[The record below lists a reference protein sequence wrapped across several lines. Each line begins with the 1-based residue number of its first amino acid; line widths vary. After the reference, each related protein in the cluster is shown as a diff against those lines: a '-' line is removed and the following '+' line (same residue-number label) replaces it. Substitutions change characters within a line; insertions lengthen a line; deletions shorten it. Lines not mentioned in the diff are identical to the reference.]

1 MSSLTNKN
9 ILLGVTG
16 GIAAY
21 KSALL
26 LRELQRAGAD
36 VRVVMTSSAQAFV
49 TPLTF
54 QALSGKPVH
63 TELLDSDQESAMD
76 HISLARWADLVLVA
90 PATANFLAKIVAGQA
105 DDLLTT
111 LCLATTAQIA
121 LAPAMNQQMW
131 MNAATQENLNKLAA
145 RKVLCWGPDS
155 GEQACGETGPGRM
168 LEPQQLLKLAED
180 YFGVGSLIGIR
191 VLMTAGSTR
200 EPIDPVRYIG
210 NRSSGKM
217 GYALAEALKGQGAEV
232 TLVSGPV
239 TLAEPPGVKCVH
251 VERAEEMRAEVM
263 SHVTESDIFIGV
275 AAVAD
280 YRPSSVAHDK
290 IKKNKEIITLEL
302 VKNPDILAEV
312 ATLDDP
318 PFCVG
323 FAAETNNVEA
333 YAEAKRQAKGV
344 EMIAANKV
352 GTKEGGF
359 ESDQNALL
367 LLWEGGSEVFP
378 MMSKHQLAQQL
389 VERISERYHAAMQE

>member
-232 TLVSGPV
+232 TLVTGPV
-239 TLAEPPGVKCVH
+239 TLAVPAGVNCVH